1 MKIEESYFEGK
12 IFKYQIVCITAGTL
26 LLMSGLLSL
35 LFLNDVSL
43 FNSTLLILGSIG
55 WFSASL
61 LMSPMVR
68 KDLFD
73 DLFESEDDD
82 TNNDS

>member
-12 IFKYQIVCITAGTL
+12 IFKYQIVCITAGAL

-61 LMSPMVR
+61 LMSPTVR
-68 KDLFD
+68 RDFFKDLF
-73 DLFESEDDD
+73 EPEDDNESD
-82 TNNDS
+82 